1 MQSTDLQVVTGAF
14 GYTGRYI
21 AQRLLDRGA
30 RVKTLTGHPD
40 RPNPFGDRVSV
51 APFSFDNPS
60 ALTRSLEGAETLF
73 NTYWI
78 RFPRGEVTFDT
89 AVKNSLAL
97 IRAAEDAGVSR
108 IVHVSVTNASADSPL
123 PYFRGKGVVEEAVKG
138 ARMSHVIVRPALTF
152 GREDILVNNIAWF
165 LRRFPVFPVPG
176 SGEYRVQPVF
186 VGDMA
191 GIAVEAAGQ
200 RDDVTIDAIGPE
212 TFTFEEMVRL
222 IAEKV
227 GASARTV
234 HVPPRFVSLLSWLT
248 GRLVRDVV
256 LTRAEIDG
264 LMAGLLVS
272 EGPPTG
278 AARLSEWLKHNADE
292 VGRSYTSE
300 IGRHYR

>member
-1 MQSTDLQVVTGAF
+1 MQSTELQVVTGAF

-30 RVKTLTGHPD
+30 TVKTLTGHPD

-51 APFSFDNPS
+51 APLSFDDPS

-89 AVKNSLAL
+89 AVENSLAL
-97 IRAAEDAGVSR
+97 VRAAEDAGVRR
-108 IVHVSVTNASADSPL
+108 IVHVSITNASVDSRL

-138 ARMSHVIVRPALTF
+138 ARMSHAIIRPPLIF
-152 GREDILVNNIAWF
+152 GREDILINNIAWF

-176 SGEYRVQPVF
+176 SGEYRVQPVS
-186 VGDMA
+186 VEDVA

-200 RDDVTIDAIGPE
+200 REDVTIDAIGPE

-227 GASARTV
+227 GARAMTV
-234 HVPPRFVSLLSWLT
+234 HVTPRLVSLLSWLT
-248 GRLVRDVV
+248 GHLVRDVV

-272 EGPPTG
+272 DGPPTG
-278 AARLSEWLKHNADE
+278 SAGLSDWLDQHSDAL
-292 VGRSYTSE
+292 GRSYASE

>member
-1 MQSTDLQVVTGAF
+1 MQSTELQVVTGAF

-30 RVKTLTGHPD
+30 TVKTLTGHPD

-78 RFPRGEVTFDT
+78 RFPRGEVTFEK
-89 AVKNSLAL
+89 AVQNTLTL
-97 IRAAEDAGVSR
+97 LRAAEDAGVSR
-108 IVHVSVTNASADSPL
+108 IVHVSITNAAAGSAL
-123 PYFRGKGVVEEAVKG
+123 PYFKGKAAVEEAVKG
-138 ARMSHVIVRPALTF
+138 ARMSHAIIRPTLIF

-165 LRRFPVFPVPG
+165 LRRFPVFAIPG

-186 VGDMA
+186 VEDVA

-200 RDDVTIDAIGPE
+200 REDVTIDAVGPE

-227 GASARTV
+227 GARAMTV
-234 HVPPRFVSLLSWLT
+234 HVAPRLVFLLSWLT

-264 LMAGLLVS
+264 LMAELLVS
-272 EGPPTG
+272 DGPPTG
-278 AARLSEWLKHNADE
+278 ATRLSEWLEQNADE
-292 VGRSYTSE
+292 VGRSYASE
-300 IGRHYR
+300 IRRHYR